1 MNRWHVSIL
10 VERSLTGRSA
20 CGVYL
25 LRQCGAG
32 RPAGESEANDKR
44 HENDGADRHAR
55 LLVISRHDH
64 GPWKHVSLTH
74 CRERIKR
81 RFRWFLL
88 PSRRDAASLPGGAR
102 ACYRQRMPRKPRLGP
117 ERRSALGILADA
129 PRGL

>member
-20 CGVYL
+20 SGICL

-74 CRERIKR
+74 
-81 RFRWFLL
+81 
-88 PSRRDAASLPGGAR
+88 LPGTHQA
-102 ACYRQRMPRKPRLGP
+102 AVPLVSPALAA
-117 ERRSALGILADA
+117 RRSFAAGGA
-129 PRGL
+129 PGRAIVSGCLENR